1 MQIIETGFKDLF
13 LIKPTIF
20 GDHRGYFY
28 ESFNAKQFSAH
39 TGLNPNFIQDN
50 QSFSSKGV
58 LRGLH
63 LQLPP
68 YTQDKLVRVLTGSV
82 LDVVVDLRKNE
93 PTYGKSYTVKLT
105 AENHLQLF
113 VPKGFAHGF
122 STLEDNTIF
131 VYKCTDYYHKETEDC
146 ILWNDPALEIDWK
159 ISDPKISEKDTKG
172 KLLVNFDS
180 PF

>member
-1 MQIIETGFKDLF
+1 MQLIDTGFKDLY

-28 ESFNAKQFSAH
+28 ESFNTKLFAEK
-39 TGLNPNFIQDN
+39 TGLNLDFVQDN
-50 QSFSSKGV
+50 QSFSSRGV

-63 LQLPP
+63 FQEPP

-82 LDVVVDLRKNE
+82 LDVVVDLRTDQ
-93 PTYGKSYTVKLT
+93 PTYGQVYAVELS

-122 STLEDNTIF
+122 STLEDDTIF
-131 VYKCTDYYHKETEDC
+131 VYKCTDYYYKASEDC
-146 ILWNDPALEIDWK
+146 ILWNDPTLNIDWQLDTPT
-159 ISDPKISEKDTKG
+159 ISDKDRDG
-172 KLLVNFDS
+172 KLFVNFKS

>member
-1 MQIIETGFKDLF
+1 MEIIETGFNALF

-28 ESFNAKQFSAH
+28 ESFNARTFEEK
-39 TGLNPNFIQDN
+39 TGLNVSFVQDN
-50 QSFSSKGV
+50 QSYSSKGV

-63 LQLPP
+63 YQDAP
-68 YTQDKLVRVLTGSV
+68 YTQDKLVRVLSGSV
-82 LDVVVDLRKNE
+82 LDVVVDLRKEE
-93 PTYGKSYTVKLT
+93 PTYGQSYAIELS

-122 STLEDNTIF
+122 STLEDDTIF
-131 VYKCTDYYHKETEDC
+131 VYKCSDYYHKASEGC
-146 ILWNDPALEIDWK
+146 ILWNDPSLAIDWK
-159 ISDPKISEKDTKG
+159 LDNPVISEKDRDG
-172 KLLVNFDS
+172 ELFVNFKS